1 MNLIISKQ
9 ELNKALQQVAKAIS
23 SRSPIPILSGIK
35 IEATAE
41 QVIFTASDTDIT
53 IQSFVYPELNGEIA
67 YELIEPGNAVLPAKI
82 FTDIVRKMPQDQI
95 EIQAN
100 EQFQAIIRSGQSEI
114 QLMGMDPEE
123 YPLMPTLDEHQQ
135 FSLKSEVLKSM
146 IRQTS
151 FAVST
156 NESTPILTGIL
167 WSLTDQVLKFV
178 STDRHRLASRKSTIE
193 TDPDLSFKNIV
204 ISGRTLNEL
213 NKLLPEEDT
222 NIDIFLANNQVLFQY
237 DSILFYSRI
246 LDGMYPDTSKIIPQ
260 TYKTELVVN
269 TKILLDAIDRANLI
283 SREEKT
289 NIVKL
294 SMIDHELIEI
304 SSSQSE
310 LGRMKEEIQVD
321 SSQGEPLQISFNSKY
336 MLDVLKVID
345 CEKIFI
351 GFVGTMNPIIIKPA
365 DQDHILHLILP
376 YRTAG

>member
-167 WSLTDQVLKFV
+167 WSLSDQVLKFV